1 MIYEVYVDDKL
12 LYYPNDETYSIIDAV
27 VETSLNEAGTF
38 ECDVPTSNPRYEEFE
53 LRKSMLQV
61 LKDGIE
67 IFNGEIREVT
77 QKFNFTKHIYA
88 VGELAMMFDS
98 IQPQARFQGSVA
110 DMVSSLIATHN
121 SQVEDRKKFTV
132 GNILVTD
139 PNNYIYRFTNREDTL
154 TAIRDKIC
162 TPLDGYLKVRK
173 DNGVRYLDIVP
184 LNMYGKQSTQEIS
197 FGENLLDYSANYTAQ
212 DIATCVI
219 PLGVRL
225 NDEQRTADAVEGLDE
240 YLTIKGTT
248 TDAYHVN
255 TDDDFVY
262 IQNAVNTFGWVRV
275 VKNWDDVTVA
285 ETLKE
290 KAEDWLQDA
299 QFSKMELELNA
310 VDLNLLDH
318 NIESFEV
325 GDTIHCWAEPYNMD
339 TTFPVRKKT
348 TYLND
353 LSKNYIVL
361 SNTETSKSYTQQAS
375 NAVSAL
381 KEEIPETFPLL
392 EEARMRALA
401 MLLDESMG
409 GHVVFEYVYDENG
422 HAQYIDAI
430 SLCDQATID
439 ASLKRWRW
447 SQGAFGFMERASVNV
462 PWNYSQVKTAMTA
475 NGEINASLINTGT
488 LDANNVNVINVVAK
502 SVAAEDITGSTI
514 SGKSLS
520 GCELHTNN
528 HDHDYVDI
536 SDGDIVGGSSL
547 GKHGYLTFSTKSGS
561 QRGVALTGHD
571 FVNING
577 HTTINGNLTVSGQF
591 KPSSATKTITW
602 IDETQGKVFQLA
614 VSNGIVTSISEARP

>member
-1 MIYEVYVDDKL
+1 MIYEVYVDGNL

-27 VETSLNEAGTF
+27 VETSLNEAGSF
-38 ECDVPTSNPRYEEFE
+38 ECDVPISNPRYEEFA

-61 LKDGIE
+61 TKDGIE

-98 IQPQARFQGSVA
+98 IQPQAKYQGTVT
-110 DMVSSLIATHN
+110 DMVNALVANHN

-132 GNILVTD
+132 GNVLVSD
-139 PNNYIYRFTNREDTL
+139 PNNYILRFTNREDTL
-154 TAIRDKIC
+154 TALRDKIC
-162 TPLDGYLKVRK
+162 APLDGYLRIRK
-173 DNGVRYLDIVP
+173 SNGVRYLDVVP
-184 LNMYGKQSTQEIS
+184 LESYGNYCTQEIS

-225 NDEQRTADAVEGLDE
+225 NEDQRTADAVEGLDE
-240 YLTIKGTT
+240 YLTIKGTS
-248 TDAYHVN
+248 TDDYHADE
-255 TDDDFVY
+255 DDDFIY
-262 IQNAVNTFGWVRV
+262 SQSAVNQFGWVRV
-275 VKNWDDVTVA
+275 VKNWDDVTIA
-285 ETLKE
+285 ENLKE
-290 KAEDWLQDA
+290 KAEDWLSSA
-299 QFSKMELELNA
+299 QYSKMELELNA

-325 GDTIHCWAEPYNMD
+325 GDTIHAWAEPYNMD

-348 TYLND
+348 TYIND

-361 SNTETSKSYTQQAS
+361 SNNEISKSYTKQAS
-375 NAVSAL
+375 NAVNEIR
-381 KEEIPETFPLL
+381 EEIPETFPLL

-475 NGEINASLINTGT
+475 TGEINASMITTGT
-488 LDANNVNVINVVAK
+488 LNGNNVNCINIKAS
-502 SVAAEDITGSTI
+502 SVAAENITGSTI
-514 SGKSLS
+514 SGKNLNGCSLLS
-520 GCELHTNN
+520 SNS
-528 HDHDYVDI
+528 DDYVSI
-536 SDGDIVGGSSL
+536 SNGDIFGGSSS
-547 GKHGYLTFSTKSGS
+547 GQHGYLTFSALNGG
-561 QRGVALTGHD
+561 QRGVALTGG

-577 HTTINGNLTVSGQF
+577 NTTINGNLSVNGQF
-591 KPSSATKTITW
+591 KPSNASGTITW
-602 IDETQGKVFQLA
+602 IDSTQGKVFQLS
-614 VSNGIVTSISEARP
+614 VSNGIVTGITEQRP